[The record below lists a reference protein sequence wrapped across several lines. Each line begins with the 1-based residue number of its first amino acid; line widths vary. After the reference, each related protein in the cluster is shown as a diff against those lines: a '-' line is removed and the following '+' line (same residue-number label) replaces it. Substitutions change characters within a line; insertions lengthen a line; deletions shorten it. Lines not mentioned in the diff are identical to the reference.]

1 MGKISTTM
9 LTPGFAEQLLTDVLE
24 FWMINGCPVPCFYA
38 PHLLCT
44 YWSGC
49 KSSMQQAFR
58 PAGVQ
63 VQPDN
68 QSKPR
73 QTPAAGA
80 LCHSGSKLTLRE
92 KKTKKLSSALLPS
105 SPLNQGAFTA
115 CARVSELQVFTQT
128 AEVKVDPDK
137 PLEGARLAVLQ
148 VALCRKTPRVSH
160 IITFIYV
167 LHLYLSCNHVNL
179 TCMELET
186 VLEIQRII

>member
-1 MGKISTTM
+1 MGKISTTI
-9 LTPGFAEQLLTDVLE
+9 LTPGFAEQLD
-24 FWMINGCPVPCFYA
+24 FWMINGCPVPC
-38 PHLLCT
+38 
-44 YWSGC
+44 WSGC
-49 KSSMQQAFR
+49 NSSMQQACR

-80 LCHSGSKLTLRE
+80 LCHSGSKLTLR
-92 KKTKKLSSALLPS
+92 KKTKKLSSAFLPS

-148 VALCRKTPRVSH
+148 VALCRKKHQEPECLTLSH
-160 IITFIYV
+160 SFMY
-167 LHLYLSCNHVNL
+167 SNF
-179 TCMELET
+179 TCFVTMS
-186 VLEIQRII
+186 IWPAWN

>member
-1 MGKISTTM
+1 MQSSFWLMSLNFEWLMAVLSRASMRLIYCV
-9 LTPGFAEQLLTDVLE
+9 LTGQGASQACNRLSDLQE
-24 FWMINGCPVPCFYA
+24 F
-38 PHLLCT
+38 
-44 YWSGC
+44 
-49 KSSMQQAFR
+49 KSSQTIKVNPDRPQQQARF
-58 PAGVQ
+58 V
-63 VQPDN
+63 
-68 QSKPR
+68 
-73 QTPAAGA
+73 
-80 LCHSGSKLTLRE
+80 TLE
-92 KKTKKLSSALLPS
+92 VSWLWGKKKTKKLSSALLPS